1 MGSGGGI
8 HSLFSPGHLW
18 GQWLDILLSS
28 SPAHLIPMATAL
40 HTFHPPAA
48 KTSWGLLPSDLD
60 QEGCL
65 QGLLAG

>member
-8 HSLFSPGHLW
+8 RSLFSPGHLW

-40 HTFHPPAA
+40 HAFHPPAA
-48 KTSWGLLPSDLD
+48 KTSWVLLPSDLD